1 VVVRM
6 DRSRC
11 FEWVWVFISELELAL
26 RCLAM
31 MLGDPCTMSTFW
43 AAIFTTL
50 QFLHEPIASAFA
62 CAFACA

>member
-11 FEWVWVFISELELAL
+11 FEWVRVFISELELAL

-31 MLGDPCTMSTFW
+31 MLGDPCTMSTF
-43 AAIFTTL
+43 
-50 QFLHEPIASAFA
+50 
-62 CAFACA
+62 